1 MHSINSKTS
10 IKRRVLTIL
19 ILCSVVVLISSIIAQ
34 IIVTRITNNSAR
46 NIELRQSALTESR
59 NLRTNLRVANDVLT
73 DHLLRPVPNAIKQW
87 QQMISG
93 IMSGTNKLGNSSW
106 TKENNLSSLINK
118 LRHSLLVYDQE
129 VLRLIDV
136 RMSAEKQHPALYYAR
151 ETMLPQSKRFTTAA
165 TLALEEIIEESD
177 LSINTDIYQTLMN
190 SRYLWSQIISSFR
203 MYLINRLG
211 SFSEAYLH
219 SQEADIEIQHRQLI
233 KSLTEAIQEFDK
245 QNYGIQTE
253 ASLDAMLS
261 AADIWFKD
269 FKAIKIIHASPNW
282 RMDVEIIQ
290 KTIRP
295 LDKKILGY
303 LQDLEQSI
311 SDASAADVGALAQMG
326 EGIIIALWS
335 LLIVGWIIAAMGYI
349 YFDRSVLQPIAIL
362 TKAIKAEASDTQ
374 RIMLP
379 EIESE
384 ETQNLIEAFS
394 MMRKQIHTRQT
405 ALEHQALHDALT
417 GLPNRNLLFDRVKQ
431 YINNIHREHGAMALI
446 MLDLDR
452 FKEINDTLGHQI
464 GDRILEQ
471 VSLRLTDTLRDTD
484 TVARLGGDE
493 FSMAIPLKKPEHA
506 ELAAKKILASLEKPF
521 IVEGYQLFV
530 SGSIGISLYPE
541 HGDNVETLLQRAD
554 VAMYVAKRNSTGYE
568 VYEAHQDK
576 DSLGQLALSNDLR
589 NAINDE
595 ELTIYYQP
603 KLDLKTGLTR
613 GTEALIRW
621 KHPERGFIS
630 PDQIIYIAEHTGLIK
645 PLTRWVL
652 KTAIS
657 QCSQWHKQGLHLTIA
672 VNLSTQ
678 NLQDPGLSD
687 AIQSALTTYNFPP
700 EYLVL
705 EVTESAMMIEPEQA
719 NKILSHLDAMGVW
732 ISIDDFGTGFSSL
745 AYLKQLPVDEL
756 KIDKSF
762 IMNMQSN
769 ENDAVIVRSTI
780 DLARNLGLKVVAEG
794 IEDSGTWEVLS
805 ILGCDYAQG
814 FYMSKPLPSVDFE
827 EWIKN
832 EKNRVSVSV
841 QATLT

>member
-1 MHSINSKTS
+1 MYKFTSKTS

-19 ILCSVVVLISSIIAQ
+19 IMCSVVVLGCTAIAQ
-34 IIVTRITNNSAR
+34 VIVTHIANNSAK
-46 NIELRQSALTESR
+46 NIELRQSALSESR
-59 NLRTNLRVANDVLT
+59 NLRTNLRVANDLLT
-73 DHLLRPVPNAIKQW
+73 DHLLRPSPDVRTDW
-87 QQMISG
+87 QKKISE
-93 IMSGTNKLGNSSW
+93 IMVRTNTLTSSSW
-106 TKENNLSSLINK
+106 IQDNNLTTLVNK

-129 VLRLIDV
+129 VMRLIDV
-136 RMSAEKQHPALYYAR
+136 RMNADKQHPALFYAR

-165 TLALEEIIEESD
+165 SLALEEILEGGKRDMDISLYES
-177 LSINTDIYQTLMN
+177 IIGI
-190 SRYLWSQIISSFR
+190 RHLWVQIISSFR
-203 MYLINRLG
+203 MNLINRLG
-211 SFSEAYLH
+211 SFSEEVLR
-219 SQEADIEIQHRQLI
+219 SQETDITVQYQVLATTLTDLI
-233 KSLTEAIQEFDK
+233 KNKDK
-245 QNYGIQTE
+245 LNLGIQTE
-253 ASLDAMLS
+253 ASLEMMLDA
-261 AADIWFKD
+261 AAIWFKD
-269 FKAIKIIHASPNW
+269 YKSVKTIHASPNW
-282 RMDVEIIQ
+282 RMDVEIIN

-295 LDKKILGY
+295 LDKNILGH
-303 LQDLEQSI
+303 LQDLEYHI
-311 SDASAADVGALAQMG
+311 SDSAADDVSDLARMG
-326 EGIIIALWS
+326 EAIILALWS
-335 LLIVGWIIAAMGYI
+335 LMVAGWIIAALGFV
-349 YFDRSVLQPIAIL
+349 YFNRSVLQPIAIL
-362 TKAIKAEASDTQ
+362 TKAIKAEASETQ

-379 EIESE
+379 DIESE

-394 MMRKQIHTRQT
+394 MMRRQIHTRQT

-431 YINNIHREHGAMALI
+431 YINNVHRENGTLGLL

-452 FKEINDTLGHQI
+452 FKEINDTLGHQV

-493 FSMAIPLKKPEHA
+493 FAMAVPLKEPEHA
-506 ELAAKKILASLEKPF
+506 EIVANKILTSLEKPF
-521 IVEGYQLFV
+521 VVEGYQLYV
-530 SGSIGISLYPE
+530 GGSIGVSLYPK
-541 HGDNVETLLQRAD
+541 HGDSVETLLQRAD
-554 VAMYVAKRNSTGYE
+554 VAMYVAKRNNSGHKIYE
-568 VYEAHQDK
+568 PMQDK

-589 NAINDE
+589 NAINKE
-595 ELTIYYQP
+595 ELMVYYQP

-613 GTEALIRW
+613 GVEALIRW
-621 KHPERGFIS
+621 NHPERGFVS

-657 QCSQWHKQGLHLTIA
+657 QCSHWHKQGLYLSIA

-678 NLQDPGLSD
+678 NLQDPGLSEV
-687 AIQSALTTYNFPP
+687 IQSALTTYNFPA

-705 EVTESAMMIEPEQA
+705 EVTESAMMVEPEHA
-719 NKILSHLDAMGVW
+719 NEILSHLDAMGVW

-762 IMNMQSN
+762 VINMQSN

-814 FYMSKPLPSVDFE
+814 FYMSKPLPAADFE
-827 EWIKN
+827 VWVKD
-832 EKNRVSVSV
+832 EKTRASVSV
-841 QATLT
+841 